1 MGERGAG
8 VYDPEMTT
16 DPAPEHGDVQQQS
29 TPAHPTAKD
38 QLVLDLL
45 RGRDTDAEDAANA
58 LGLTGLAYLDHL
70 VAITARNSEQP
81 RSTQLYT
88 VLSAESVTL
97 DHPAQ
102 PWFRERYAGLRAT
115 VAEALSEARD
125 IGEIRGDADIDETAT
140 AIIAV
145 MDGLQVQWLL
155 APDTVDMP
163 AVLRRTLD
171 ALLTAL
177 MPDED

>member
-1 MGERGAG
+1 MTTHQRDERGHARQPSG
-8 VYDPEMTT
+8 SARATT
-16 DPAPEHGDVQQQS
+16 KDTLLLDMLRDRDVADDGTLQS
-29 TPAHPTAKD
+29 A
-38 QLVLDLL
+38 
-45 RGRDTDAEDAANA
+45 
-58 LGLTGLAYLDHL
+58 GLTGLAFLDHL
-70 VAITARNSEQP
+70 VATTARNSERP
-81 RSTQLYT
+81 RATQLYT

-102 PWFRERYAGLRAT
+102 DWFRARYAELRTT
-115 VAEALSEARD
+115 VAQALREARD
-125 IGEIRGDADIDETAT
+125 IGEIREDTDIEETAT

-155 APDTVDMP
+155 APDAIDMP

-177 MPDED
+177 VPDED

>member
-1 MGERGAG
+1 
-8 VYDPEMTT
+8 MTT
-16 DPAPEHGDVQQQS
+16 HPPDDRGHARRPSRS
-29 TPAHPTAKD
+29 TCATTQDK
-38 QLVLDLL
+38 LLLDLL
-45 RGRDTDAEDAANA
+45 RDRDVTDDGTPESA
-58 LGLTGLAYLDHL
+58 GLTGLAFLDHL
-70 VAITARNSEQP
+70 VATTARNSEQP
-81 RSTQLYT
+81 RATQLYT

-102 PWFRERYAGLRAT
+102 DWFRSRYAELRTA
-115 VAEALSEARD
+115 VAQALREARD
-125 IGEIRGDADIDETAT
+125 IGEIREATDIEETAT

-155 APDTVDMP
+155 APDAIDMP

-177 MPDED
+177 MPDQD